1 MKAYRIILLA
11 FFAGVLAASA
21 QLPARRS
28 MGKKDKTENTAPA
41 RDPMSS
47 PVTARTR
54 VTDDGEATPPA
65 EQVSRS
71 GMPTRNARH
80 GHIFTWD
87 GIRNLNN
94 AKYQLDDKPLDE
106 HCNCPVCRTYSRAY
120 VRHLLKSGEMLGQRL
135 TVMHNLWFYNNLMAE
150 IRKALDEGRFA
161 AFRAQWSDRL
171 SQRI

>member
-71 GMPTRNARH
+71 GMPTRNARTQSQP
-80 GHIFTWD
+80 GRKRGRI
-87 GIRNLNN
+87 
-94 AKYQLDDKPLDE
+94 PLL
-106 HCNCPVCRTYSRAY
+106 PPPT
-120 VRHLLKSGEMLGQRL
+120 VRRP
-135 TVMHNLWFYNNLMAE
+135 
-150 IRKALDEGRFA
+150 A
-161 AFRAQWSDRL
+161 AAPAW
-171 SQRI
+171 